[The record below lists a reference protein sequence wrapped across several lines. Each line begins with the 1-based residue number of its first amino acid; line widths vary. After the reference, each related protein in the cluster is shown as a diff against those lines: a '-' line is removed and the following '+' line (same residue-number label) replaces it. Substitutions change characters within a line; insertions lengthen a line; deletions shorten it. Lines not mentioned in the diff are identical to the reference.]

1 MCVLITGCNGFIGYH
16 LAKKCLS
23 KNIQCVGID
32 NNNDYYDLNL
42 KIDRNKSLKSLGN
55 FDFHKADLNDN
66 KKISE
71 IIKKYDVTKIVHLA
85 AQAGVRYSVDNPHAY
100 IESNINGFFNI
111 INTAKNNNIEH
122 FIYASSSSVYGN
134 SCKMP
139 FKETDNTNKPLSMYA
154 ATKKSNELIAH
165 SYSNIHGLKS
175 TGLRF
180 FTVYGPWGR
189 PDMAYYK
196 FTEAI
201 DNNLAMTVFN
211 KGNMRRDFTYIDDVI
226 AGIMSAILK
235 DTDDNQYFDTSI
247 PHRVFNLGNNVP
259 VKLKKFI
266 NIIEDRL
273 EKKAIIDYQPM
284 QLGDVESTFADVSQA
299 MQHLDYKPST
309 EIELGLNNFIDWY
322 LEYKSR

>member
-16 LAKKCLS
+16 LAKNCIS
-23 KNIQCVGID
+23 KKIPFVGLD
-32 NNNDYYDLNL
+32 NNNNYYDLNL

-55 FDFHKADLNDN
+55 FDFYEVDLNNN

-71 IIKKYDVTKIVHLA
+71 IIKKHGVTKIVHLA
-85 AQAGVRYSVDNPHAY
+85 AQAGVRYSVENPNAY

-134 SCKMP
+134 SCEMP
-139 FKETDNTNKPLSMYA
+139 FKETDNADKPLSMYA

-196 FTEAI
+196 FTDAI
-201 DNNLAMTVFN
+201 VNNLPIKVFN
-211 KGNMRRDFTYIDDVI
+211 QGNMRRDFTYIDDVI
-226 AGIMSAILK
+226 TGIMSVILK
-235 DTDDNQYFDTSI
+235 DTDNNQYFDSNI

-259 VKLKKFI
+259 EKLKKFI
-266 NIIEDRL
+266 KIIEERL
-273 EKKAIIDYQPM
+273 EKKAFIDFEPM
-284 QLGDVESTFADVSQA
+284 QLGDVESTYADISQA
-299 MQHLDYKPST
+299 IQHLDYNPST
-309 EIELGLNNFIDWY
+309 KIELGLNNFIDWY
-322 LEYKSR
+322 LEYKSK